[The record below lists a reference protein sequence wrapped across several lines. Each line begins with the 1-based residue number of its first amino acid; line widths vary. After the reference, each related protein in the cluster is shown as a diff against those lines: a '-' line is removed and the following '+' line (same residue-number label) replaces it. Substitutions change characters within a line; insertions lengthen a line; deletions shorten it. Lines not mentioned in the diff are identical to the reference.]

1 MVKITITALPIL
13 LAKAC
18 QFCLGEVYNT
28 NDNSLRLYEVWDNSN
43 FFIADGSEIWKFMAR
58 SGWRGIWFR
67 GVLRGLYTLV
77 HVLCWKP
84 GCLRLEVLLAKL
96 KRAHFC

>member
-1 MVKITITALPIL
+1 M
-13 LAKAC
+13 
-18 QFCLGEVYNT
+18 
-28 NDNSLRLYEVWDNSN
+28 NDNSLRLYKIWDNSN
-43 FFIADGSEIWKFMAR
+43 SFIADGSEIWQFMAR

-67 GVLRGLYTLV
+67 GVLRGLHTLV

-96 KRAHFC
+96 KKGTFFAKIPRKQTLDFYVPIKMTKC